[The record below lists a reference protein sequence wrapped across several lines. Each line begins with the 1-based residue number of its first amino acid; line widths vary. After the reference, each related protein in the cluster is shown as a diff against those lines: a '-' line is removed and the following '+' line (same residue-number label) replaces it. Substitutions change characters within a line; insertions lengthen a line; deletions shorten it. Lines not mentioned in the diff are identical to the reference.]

1 MIVKLKKDVGG
12 GLLKSDYDKLGIRL
26 ARIITLLLCGEK
38 LDVNEL
44 ADEFNVTTRTIV
56 KDLDIN
62 SLVQINGVYGQKLKY
77 ISFKEFDQAM
87 LSDNVIKI

>member
-1 MIVKLKKDVGG
+1 M
-12 GLLKSDYDKLGIRL
+12 
-26 ARIITLLLCGEK
+26 LCGEK
-38 LDVNEL
+38 LNVDEL

-77 ISFKEFDQAM
+77 VSFEEFDQVM
-87 LSDNVIKI
+87 LSDNAIKI